1 MKTSQIKKGDI
12 VTADFGNSKASN
24 TFIFEGLYGEGDQ
37 KTVAL
42 LKHPLAPKIIFPYK
56 TEELNQ
62 DSVRIKDSTER
73 SLDYVLRHQTRL
85 DYNALS
91 DLEALCL
98 YFAVTRK
105 MTPKQKNILSGLRG
119 TLASLHFDNNI
130 NDAMDFIQENDILL
144 DDFNLMWYNNFS
156 GLFKGN
162 QSITSKKQR
171 SAIFNIAGFLL
182 AEVESPVTHR

>member
-98 YFAVTRK
+98 YFRQFKFIFMSSESISDRFSTLRL
-105 MTPKQKNILSGLRG
+105 PESILVHLRYF
-119 TLASLHFDNNI
+119 LISKSLNPFVHYKLN
-130 NDAMDFIQENDILL
+130 LL
-144 DDFNLMWYNNFS
+144 VRIY
-156 GLFKGN
+156 
-162 QSITSKKQR
+162 
-171 SAIFNIAGFLL
+171 
-182 AEVESPVTHR
+182 